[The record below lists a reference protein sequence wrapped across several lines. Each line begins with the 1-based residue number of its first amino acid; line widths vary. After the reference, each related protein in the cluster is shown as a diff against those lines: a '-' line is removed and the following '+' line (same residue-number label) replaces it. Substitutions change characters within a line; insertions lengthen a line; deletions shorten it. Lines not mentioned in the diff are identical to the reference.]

1 MTTQKIELANNC
13 FKNWKQTSFT
23 HRAELLKSVAQQLRT
38 NQSIY
43 ASIISEEMGKI
54 FKESEAEIEKCALV
68 CDYYANKGADF
79 LKDEFIESDA
89 SQSFISY
96 EPLGVVLAVMPWN
109 FPFWQVF
116 RFAAPA
122 IMAGNTALLKHA
134 SNVPKCAM
142 AIESIFKDASAPNG
156 LFQTLLISAKD
167 VKAVIEHPVV
177 KAVTLTGSEFAGSKV
192 AETAGGQIKKQV
204 LELGGSDAFI
214 VLADANLE
222 KASEVGVLS
231 RFLNCGQSCIAAKRF
246 IVVEEI
252 AEQFLELFKQ
262 KTLSLKQSIN
272 PLDEGI
278 DIGPMA
284 RADLAKELEQQ
295 LNQSIQ
301 LGAKLICGG
310 KRNDTLFEPTIITNV
325 KKGMPAYHEEMF
337 GPVAAF
343 IVVKDMNEAIKI
355 ANDSDFGLGG
365 SVWTENTALGIEVAK
380 KIETGAMFVN
390 GLVKSDPRLPF
401 GGIKHSGYGRELS
414 YLGIRE
420 FTNQKTIWVR

>member
-1 MTTQKIELANNC
+1 MTNQKIELAQNC
-13 FKNWKQTSFT
+13 FNNWKQTSFT
-23 HRAELLKSVAQQLRT
+23 HRAELLKSVANQLRINKST
-38 NQSIY
+38 Y

-54 FKESEAEIEKCALV
+54 YKESEAEIEKCALV
-68 CDYYANKGADF
+68 CDYYAQNGANF

-134 SNVPKCAM
+134 SNVPKCAL
-142 AIESIFKDASAPNG
+142 AIESIFKEASAPKG
-156 LFQTLLISAKD
+156 LFQTLLINA
-167 VKAVIEHPVV
+167 KAVKSVIENPLV

-214 VLADANLE
+214 VLADANLK
-222 KASEVGVLS
+222 KAADIGVLS

-252 AEQFLELFKQ
+252 AEQFLQLFKQ

-272 PLDEGI
+272 PLAEGI

-284 RADLAKELEQQ
+284 RIDLAEELEQQ
-295 LNQSIQ
+295 LNQSIK

-310 KRNDTLFEPTIITNV
+310 KRDGALFEPTIITNV
-325 KKGMPAYHEEMF
+325 KKGMPAYHQEMF

-343 IVVKDMNEAIKI
+343 IVVKDVNEALKI

-365 SVWTENTALGIEVAK
+365 SVWTENKALGIVVAK
-380 KIETGAMFVN
+380 KIETGAVFVN

-401 GGIKHSGYGRELS
+401 GGIKRSGYGRELS

-420 FTNQKTIWVR
+420 FTNQKTIWVG

>member
-1 MTTQKIELANNC
+1 MTNQKIELAQNC
-13 FKNWKQTSFT
+13 FNNWKQTSFT
-23 HRAELLKSVAQQLRT
+23 HRAELLKSVANQLRINKST
-38 NQSIY
+38 Y

-54 FKESEAEIEKCALV
+54 YKESEAEIEKCALV
-68 CDYYANKGADF
+68 CDYYAQNGANF

-134 SNVPKCAM
+134 SNVPKCAL
-142 AIESIFKDASAPNG
+142 AIESIFKEASAPKG
-156 LFQTLLISAKD
+156 LFQTLLINAKA
-167 VKAVIEHPVV
+167 VKSVIEHPLV

-214 VLADANLE
+214 VLADANLK
-222 KASEVGVLS
+222 KAADIGVLS

-284 RADLAKELEQQ
+284 RIDLAEELEQQ
-295 LNQSIQ
+295 LNQSIK

-310 KRNDTLFEPTIITNV
+310 KRDGALFEPTIITNV
-325 KKGMPAYHEEMF
+325 KKGMPAYHQEMF

-343 IVVKDMNEAIKI
+343 IVVKDVKEALKI

-365 SVWTENTALGIEVAK
+365 SVWTENKALGLEVAK
-380 KIETGAMFVN
+380 KIETGAVFVN

-401 GGIKHSGYGRELS
+401 GGIKRSGYGRELS

-420 FTNQKTIWVR
+420 FTNQKTIWVG

>member
-1 MTTQKIELANNC
+1 MTSQKIELAQHC
-13 FKNWKQTSFT
+13 FNNWKQTSFT
-23 HRAELLKSVAQQLRT
+23 HRANLLKSVAYQLRT
-38 NQSIY
+38 NKSTY

-68 CDYYANKGADF
+68 CDYYAQNGADF
-79 LKDEFIESDA
+79 LKDEFIKSDA

-134 SNVPKCAM
+134 SNVPKCAL
-142 AIESIFKDASAPNG
+142 AIESIFKDASAPKG
-156 LFQTLLISAKD
+156 LFQTLLINAKA
-167 VKAVIEHPVV
+167 VKSVIEHPFI

-192 AETAGGQIKKQV
+192 AETAGSQIKKQV

-222 KASEVGVLS
+222 KAAEIGVMS

-252 AEQFLELFKQ
+252 AEQFLEIFKQ

-272 PLDEGI
+272 PFDKGI

-284 RADLAKELEQQ
+284 REDLAEELEQQ
-295 LNQSIQ
+295 LNQSIK

-310 KRNDTLFEPTIITNV
+310 KRNGTLFEPTIITNV
-325 KKGMPAYHEEMF
+325 KKGMPAYHQEMF

-343 IVVKDMNEAIKI
+343 IVVKDINEALKI

-365 SVWTENTALGIEVAK
+365 SVWTENQTLGIEIAK
-380 KIETGAMFVN
+380 KIETGAVFVN

-401 GGIKHSGYGRELS
+401 GGIKRSGYGRELS

-420 FTNQKTIWVR
+420 FTNQKTIWVG